1 MHLGRFHL
9 EPMPVAIPAASREAS
24 MSIYTQKEENV
35 MRAAVLTEVNKPL
48 QILDL
53 EQEGPKAGE
62 VRVEVKAAGVCM
74 SDWHVMNGDWPLP
87 LPMVLGHEAAGIVAE
102 LGPGVTNVKKGDH
115 VIFSFRPH
123 CGHCRYCSRG
133 RTVLCSGHN
142 DTPRWRMHDGTARVK
157 LNGEP
162 VNQMARIGTFS
173 EYVVCPAEQVVTV
186 RKDLPWTHAAIIGC
200 SVATGVGAVIRHANV
215 EAGSSVLVVGC
226 GGVGLNVVQG
236 AKLAG
241 ARTIIACDLL
251 DNKLGYAKEFG
262 ATHTINAKT
271 EDVVKRVQALTDGF
285 GADYAF
291 DAIGGEKTAVLVLDA
306 VAAGGHAVLVG
317 IPAFA
322 ARAPVSP
329 SQMVYGEKKLTGTY
343 YGSIRPTIDFAMLAD
358 LDMDKRIDLDS
369 LISRTYKFDEINEG
383 FRLMTTGGV
392 ARGVIVF

>member
-1 MHLGRFHL
+1 
-9 EPMPVAIPAASREAS
+9 
-24 MSIYTQKEENV
+24 

-53 EQEGPKAGE
+53 EQEGPRTGE

-74 SDWHVMNGDWPLP
+74 SDWHIMIGDWPLP

-102 LGPGVTNVKKGDH
+102 LGPGVSNVKRGDH

-123 CGHCRYCSRG
+123 CGHCRYCSTG

-142 DTPRWRMHDGTARVK
+142 DTPRWRMHDGSARLK

-173 EYVVCPAEQVVTV
+173 EYVVCPAEQVVAV
-186 RKDLPWTHAAIIGC
+186 RKDLPWTHAAVIGC
-200 SVATGVGAVIRHANV
+200 RVATGVGAVIRHANL

-241 ARTIIACDLL
+241 AKVIIACDLL
-251 DNKLGYAKEFG
+251 DNKLAYARQFG
-262 ATHTINAKT
+262 ATHTINAKH
-271 EDVVKRVQALTDGF
+271 EDVLKRVQELTAGF

-291 DAIGGEKTAVLVLDA
+291 DAIGGEQTAALVVDA
-306 VAAGGHAVLVG
+306 IAAAGHAVLVG
-317 IPAFA
+317 IPAFS
-322 ARAPVSP
+322 ARAAISP
-329 SQMVYGEKKLTGTY
+329 SAMVYGEKKLTGTY
-343 YGSIRPTIDFAMLAD
+343 YGSIRPALDFAMLAD
-358 LDMDKRIDLDS
+358 LDMDKRIDLET
-369 LISRTYKFDEINEG
+369 LISRTYAFDDINEG
-383 FRLMTTGGV
+383 FRLLLTGAV
-392 ARGVIVF
+392 ARGVITFN

>member
-1 MHLGRFHL
+1 
-9 EPMPVAIPAASREAS
+9 
-24 MSIYTQKEENV
+24 

-62 VRVEVKAAGVCM
+62 VRVQVKAAGVCM
-74 SDWHVMNGDWPLP
+74 SDWHIMNGDWPLP

-102 LGPGVTNVKKGDH
+102 TGPEVRNVRKGDH

-123 CGHCRYCSRG
+123 CGHCRYCSTG

-173 EYVVCPAEQVVTV
+173 EYVVCPAEQVVAV

-200 SVATGVGAVIRHANV
+200 SVATGVGAAIRHAKV

-241 ARTIIACDLL
+241 AKTIIACDLL
-251 DNKLGYAKEFG
+251 DNKLGYAREFG
-262 ATHTINAKT
+262 ATHTINAKK
-271 EDVVKRVQALTDGF
+271 EDTVTAVKDLIG
-285 GADYAF
+285 GAKTMETCV
-291 DAIGGEKTAVLVLDA
+291 DAIAP
-306 VAAGGHAVLVG
+306 GGHAIMVG
-317 IPAFA
+317 MPAFTD
-322 ARAPVSP
+322 RAQINPFQVVF
-329 SQMVYGEKKLTGTY
+329 QEKKITGTY
-343 YGSIRPTIDFAMLAD
+343 YGSIRPPVDFGVLAD
-358 LDMDKRIDLDS
+358 LDMDKRINLDA

-383 FRLMTTGGV
+383 FMLLTSGQV

>member
-1 MHLGRFHL
+1 
-9 EPMPVAIPAASREAS
+9 
-24 MSIYTQKEENV
+24 
-35 MRAAVLTEVNKPL
+35 
-48 QILDL
+48 
-53 EQEGPKAGE
+53 
-62 VRVEVKAAGVCM
+62 
-74 SDWHVMNGDWPLP
+74 
-87 LPMVLGHEAAGIVAE
+87 
-102 LGPGVTNVKKGDH
+102 
-115 VIFSFRPH
+115 
-123 CGHCRYCSRG
+123 
-133 RTVLCSGHN
+133 
-142 DTPRWRMHDGTARVK
+142 MHDGTARVK

-173 EYVVCPAEQVVTV
+173 EYVVCPAEQVVAV

-251 DNKLGYAKEFG
+251 DNKLGYAREFG

-271 EDVVKRVQALTDGF
+271 EDVVKRVQELTDGF

-291 DAIGGEKTAVLVLDA
+291 DAIGGEKTAVLVVDA
-306 VAAGGHAVLVG
+306 IAAGGHAVLVG

-329 SQMVYGEKKLTGTY
+329 SAMVYGEKKLTGTY
-343 YGSIRPTIDFAMLAD
+343 YGSIRPAIDFAVLAD

-383 FRLMTTGGV
+383 FRLLMTGAV
-392 ARGVIVF
+392 ARGVITFLGTRCNKRSGIALLSRETEVFSVSRRTTGAIRLAPTAPYGSHQHVDSPQDRPPAAAGDEPKTSPRSRSAPSST